1 MGLINDLFRR
11 YGDNYI
17 AQHGNRITP
26 QQRKVIHAMQHCRT
40 GEHGKVHYRC
50 DSCDEDTVVARGC
63 GNRHCPGCQHRKAQL
78 WLQRQLAR
86 QCPGPH
92 FMVTFTVPEGV
103 RDFFMRHPREAYDA
117 LFAAAAYAMKKL
129 AGNDE
134 WIGGDTPG
142 FFGVLHTWGRQLQYH
157 PHIHFIAVGGAWCSE
172 QKRWIATNPGFFLP
186 VHGLSTIVRAKFR
199 ELMAQQGLLA
209 QIPDKA
215 WSIAWNVN
223 SQAVGSAEAT
233 LKYLTPYVFRVAIS
247 DHRIVNV
254 DDDNHQVT
262 FWYRHKESQRRRTLT
277 LDIMEFMRRFLHH
290 VLPAGFMKIRYYG
303 FLSPT
308 SSVDLDTIRTH
319 IELAHGFEISTP
331 VVQAPVM
338 RPMTCPH
345 CGGTLHYG
353 GFTPPR
359 QRITTLPE
367 NRPPTT
373 VAT

>member
-11 YGDNYI
+11 YGEAYI
-17 AQHGNRITP
+17 AQYGNRITP
-26 QQRKVIHAMQHCRT
+26 PQRKVIHAMQHCRS
-40 GEHGKVHYRC
+40 GEHGRVHFRC
-50 DSCDEDTVVARGC
+50 EGCDEDKVVARGC
-63 GNRHCPGCQHRKAQL
+63 GNRHCPGCQHRKGQL

-92 FMVTFTVPEGV
+92 FMLTFTVPDSV
-103 RDFFMRHPREAYDA
+103 RDFFMRHPRKAYDA
-117 LFAAAAYAMKKL
+117 LFAAAAYAIKTL
-129 AGNDE
+129 TGNDQ

-172 QKRWIATNPGFFLP
+172 RQQWRASSEGFFLP
-186 VHGLSTIVRAKFR
+186 VHALSTVFRAKFR
-199 ELMAQQGLLA
+199 DLMAQQDLLA
-209 QIPDKA
+209 QIPDDA
-215 WSIAWNVN
+215 WNIAWNVN

-262 FWYRHKESQRRRTLT
+262 LWYRHKESQRRRTLT

-290 VLPAGFMKIRYYG
+290 VLPVGFMKIRYYG

-308 SSVDLDTIRTH
+308 SSVELDTIRTH
-319 IELAHGFEISTP
+319 IELAHGFAISTP
-331 VVQAPVM
+331 TASTPVM
-338 RPMTCPH
+338 TPMMCPH

-359 QRITTLPE
+359 PRITPVTE

-373 VAT
+373 LAA